1 MSYYT
6 QLTLVQRYMI
16 YRLLKFG
23 CSQTFIAAVVGVCKS
38 TISREVRRN
47 TGGNGY
53 RWRQAH
59 ALALARRQGKS
70 KARITAAH
78 WATVKAKLR
87 EQWSPEQ
94 ISLWLAKMR
103 VCRVSHEWI
112 YLFIARDRKA
122 GGKLYECL
130 RIRKRGKKAYGAGS
144 KRGKIQDATPIDARP
159 AIVERRARIGD
170 WEVDTIIGRAHKSAL
185 VSLTERK
192 SRLTLL
198 GKVSRKTAA
207 EVGQVVVRLLRG
219 AGRRVHTITSDNGLE
234 FAGHKAIAQALRAK
248 FYFAHPYASW
258 ERGANENANGLV
270 RQYLPKGADF
280 TAVTDAELAHIMQRL
295 NSRPRK
301 CLDMKTPNE
310 VFFGKH
316 RKSNGVAV
324 GS

>member
-1 MSYYT
+1 MSRYT
-6 QLTLVQRYMI
+6 QLAQEQRYTI
-16 YRLLKFG
+16 WTLLKEHT
-23 CSQTFIAAVVGVCKS
+23 QTYIASKIGVCKS
-38 TISREVRRN
+38 TVCHEVRRN
-47 TGGNGY
+47 
-53 RWRQAH
+53 
-59 ALALARRQGKS
+59 
-70 KARITAAH
+70 
-78 WATVKAKLR
+78 
-87 EQWSPEQ
+87 
-94 ISLWLAKMR
+94 
-103 VCRVSHEWI
+103 
-112 YLFIARDRKA
+112 
-122 GGKLYECL
+122 
-130 RIRKRGKKAYGAGS
+130 RGKMQG
-144 KRGKIQDATPIDARP
+144 ATPIEERP
-159 AIVERRARIGD
+159 VIVER
-170 WEVDTIIGRAHKSAL
+170 
-185 VSLTERK
+185 
-192 SRLTLL
+192 
-198 GKVSRKTAA
+198 KTADA
-207 EVGQVVVRLLRG
+207 VGVVVRLLRG